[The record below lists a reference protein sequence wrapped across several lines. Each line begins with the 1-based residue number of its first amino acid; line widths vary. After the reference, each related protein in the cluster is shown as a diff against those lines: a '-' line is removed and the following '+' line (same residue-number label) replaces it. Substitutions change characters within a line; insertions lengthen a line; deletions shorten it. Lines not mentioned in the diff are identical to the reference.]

1 MSAQA
6 TTKSYTNV
14 LAALLILTIVTVG
27 LSRVDLAWANIAVGV
42 LVAIVKASLV
52 VLFFMHLKY
61 EARWWVG
68 LVLFPVVLVLIIIFS
83 NFPDTAFGQHTTP
96 AVKNL
101 HDKGGAPH

>member
-14 LAALLILTIVTVG
+14 LVGLLILTIVTVG
-27 LSRVDLAWANIAVGV
+27 LSRVHLGWANIGVGV
-42 LVAIVKASLV
+42 LVAVIKASLV

-61 EARWWVG
+61 EARWWAIFVFFPLT
-68 LVLFPVVLVLIIIFS
+68 LVCIIIFS
-83 NFPDTAFGQHTTP
+83 NFADTAFGDHTTP

-101 HDKGGAPH
+101 HEKPGAAH